1 VNPVASALRQP
12 LLAARITPEKKARF
26 AALAASRG
34 MTESGLLTRLV
45 DQVLDWNPE
54 PVAPA
59 AAGNG
64 AQVSDRM
71 TLRLRPGDSKRIRAR
86 ACERRMKPA
95 GYLAALIRSHVRR
108 DPPMP
113 SRELD
118 ELKLAVSQLSA
129 VERRLNHL
137 SVNVGPQPSSGLLE
151 ELRET
156 VRRVEHVREQVFEV
170 VRINVMSWET
180 GDV

>member
-1 VNPVASALRQP
+1 VASALRQP

-34 MTESGLLTRLV
+34 MTESGLLIRLV

-59 AAGNG
+59 VAGNG
-64 AQVSDRM
+64 AHVNERIS
-71 TLRLRPGDSKRIRAR
+71 LRLRPGDGERIRER
-86 ACERRMKPA
+86 AFKRGMKPA
-95 GYLAALIRSHVRR
+95 GYLAALIRAHVRR

-129 VERRLNHL
+129 VGRRLNLL
-137 SVNVGPQPSSGLLE
+137 SVDVGPQPSGELLE

-156 VRRVEHVREQVFEV
+156 VVPHQCDEL
-170 VRINVMSWET
+170 
-180 GDV
+180 GG